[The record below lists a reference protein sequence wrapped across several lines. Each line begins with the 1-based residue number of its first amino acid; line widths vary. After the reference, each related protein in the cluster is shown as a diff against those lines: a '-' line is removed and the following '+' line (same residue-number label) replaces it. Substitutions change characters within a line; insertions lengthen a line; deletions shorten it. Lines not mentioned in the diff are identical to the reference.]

1 MYQAL
6 FTTAVINDL
15 DFPMGATKKSD
26 GAIGFELNFWA
37 LPFFSTQTKKEP
49 FLKVCNNINIYFT
62 FNNTLASDTYTG
74 FGFSLGSFDGFG
86 KSKSLSTT
94 VWNNVNLR
102 VLYGN
107 YTLLNAWQGNKWYEL
122 NPTLKVLH
130 KHEASNSVATAA
142 CEASSTMLLMKTTP
156 LVLGVYAGDFRIMKI
171 NTTDSWG

>member
-1 MYQAL
+1 
-6 FTTAVINDL
+6 
-15 DFPMGATKKSD
+15 
-26 GAIGFELNFWA
+26 
-37 LPFFSTQTKKEP
+37 
-49 FLKVCNNINIYFT
+49 
-62 FNNTLASDTYTG
+62 
-74 FGFSLGSFDGFG
+74 
-86 KSKSLSTT
+86 
-94 VWNNVNLR
+94 VNLR

-142 CEASSTMLLMKTTP
+142 CEASSTMFLMKTTP